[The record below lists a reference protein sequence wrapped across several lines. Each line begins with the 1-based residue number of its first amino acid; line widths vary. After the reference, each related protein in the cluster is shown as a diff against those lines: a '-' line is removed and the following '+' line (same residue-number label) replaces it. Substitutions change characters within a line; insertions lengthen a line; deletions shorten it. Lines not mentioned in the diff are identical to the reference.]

1 MKPRYPD
8 RVRLAHLPTPLEQMA
23 RLSTFLQGPRL
34 FIKRDDQTGLALGG
48 NKTRKLEFL
57 LADAQAQGKNHLI
70 TTGAAH
76 SNHCRQTAAA
86 AASQGMG
93 CTLVLRGQPP
103 PGPLT
108 GNLLLDHLVGAEFCW
123 AGDRPPEKVMEET
136 AETLRQRGRQPYIV
150 PLGGSNLIGDTG
162 YVLAMGELMDQ
173 LATMDEMVDVI
184 AVATSSGGT
193 QAGLVLGARI
203 YGFGGRILGISIDQD
218 AEEFKQVVTDLAEGT
233 AERLGLGAMS
243 LGGDVL
249 INDDYL
255 GDGYGVVGD
264 LERRAIN
271 LLASQEGI
279 ALDPVY
285 TGRAMG
291 GLLDLIEQGA
301 FKTGE
306 RVLFWHTGGTP
317 GLFAYGEQLLP
328 Q

>member
-1 MKPRYPD
+1 MKPRYPA
-8 RVRLAHLPTPLEQMA
+8 RVRLAHLPTPVEKMA
-23 RLSTFLQGPRL
+23 RLTRYLNGPQL

-57 LADAQAQGKNHLI
+57 VADAQSQGKNHLI

-86 AASQGMG
+86 AASQGLG

-103 PGPLT
+103 PGQLT
-108 GNLLLDHLVGAEFCW
+108 GNLLLDHLLGAEFCW
-123 AGDRPPEKVMEET
+123 AGDRSPELVMQET
-136 AETLRQRGRQPYIV
+136 AETLRERGQEPYIV
-150 PLGGSNLIGDTG
+150 PLGGSNIIGDMA

-173 LATMDEMVDVI
+173 LNAAGEAVDVI

-203 YGFGGRILGISIDQD
+203 YGFQGRILGISIDQD
-218 AEEFKQVVTDLAEGT
+218 ADEFKTVITDLAEGT
-233 AERLGLGAMS
+233 AERLGLGTMS
-243 LGGDVL
+243 LAGDVL

-264 LERRAIN
+264 LERQAIN
-271 LLASQEGI
+271 LLASREGI

-301 FKTGE
+301 FSRQE

-317 GLFAYGEQLLP
+317 GLFAYGEQLLL
-328 Q
+328 

>member
-1 MKPRYPD
+1 MKPRYPA
-8 RVRLAHLPTPLEQMA
+8 RVSLAHLPTPLEKME
-23 RLSTFLQGPRL
+23 RLTGYLKGPQL

-57 LADAQAQGKNHLI
+57 VADALAQGKNHLI

-86 AASQGMG
+86 AASQGLG

-103 PGPLT
+103 SGPLT
-108 GNLLLDHLVGAEFCW
+108 GNLLLDHLLGAEFCW
-123 AGDRPPEKVMEET
+123 AGERSPELVMQET
-136 AETLRQRGRQPYIV
+136 AEALLDRGRQPYIV
-150 PLGGSNLIGDTG
+150 PLGGSNIIGDTA
-162 YVLAMGELMDQ
+162 YVLAMGETMDQ
-173 LATMDEMVDVI
+173 LAAAGEMVDVI

-193 QAGLVLGARI
+193 QAGLVLGARV
-203 YGFGGRILGISIDQD
+203 YGFQGRILGISIDQD
-218 AEEFKQVVTDLAEGT
+218 AEEFKTVITELAEGT

-243 LGGDVL
+243 LAGDVL

-279 ALDPVY
+279 PLDPVY

-291 GLLDLIEQGA
+291 GLLDLIKQGA
-301 FKTGE
+301 FSRQD

-317 GLFAYGEQLLP
+317 GLFAYGEQLLL
-328 Q
+328 

>member
-1 MKPRYPD
+1 MKPRYPA
-8 RVRLAHLPTPLEQMA
+8 RVSLAHLPTPLEKME
-23 RLSTFLQGPRL
+23 RLTAHLKGPQL

-57 LADAQAQGKNHLI
+57 VADALAQGKNHLI

-86 AASQGMG
+86 AARQGLG

-103 PGPLT
+103 PSPLT
-108 GNLLLDHLVGAEFCW
+108 GNLLLDHLLGAEFCW
-123 AGDRPPEKVMEET
+123 TGDRSPELVMEQT
-136 AETLRQRGRQPYIV
+136 ARALIDRDRQPYIV
-150 PLGGSNLIGDTG
+150 PLGGSNIIGDTA

-173 LATMDEMVDVI
+173 LAEAGQMVDVI

-193 QAGLVLGARI
+193 QAGLVLGARA
-203 YGFGGRILGISIDQD
+203 YGFQGRILGISIDQD
-218 AEEFKQVVTDLAEGT
+218 AEEFKTVVTDLAEGT

-243 LGGDVL
+243 LAGDVL

-279 ALDPVY
+279 PLDPVY

-291 GLLDLIEQGA
+291 GLLDLIAQGA
-301 FKTGE
+301 FGRDD

-317 GLFAYGEQLLP
+317 GLFAYGEQLLL
-328 Q
+328 

>member
-1 MKPRYPD
+1 MKPRYPA
-8 RVRLAHLPTPLEQMA
+8 RVNLAHLPTPLEKME
-23 RLSTFLQGPRL
+23 RLTGHLKGPQL

-57 LADAQAQGKNHLI
+57 VADALAQGKNHLI

-86 AASQGMG
+86 AACQGLG

-103 PGPLT
+103 PGQLT
-108 GNLLLDHLVGAEFCW
+108 GNLLLDHLLGAEFCW
-123 AGDRPPEKVMEET
+123 AGDRPPELVMQET
-136 AETLRQRGRQPYIV
+136 AGSLHDRGRQPYIV
-150 PLGGSNLIGDTG
+150 PLGGSNIIGDTA

-173 LATMDEMVDVI
+173 LAAAGERVDLI

-193 QAGLVLGARI
+193 QAGLVLGARV
-203 YGFGGRILGISIDQD
+203 YGYQGRILGISIDQD
-218 AEEFKQVVTDLAEGT
+218 AEEFKTVVTELAEGT

-243 LGGDVL
+243 LADDVL

-291 GLLDLIEQGA
+291 GLLDLIEQGM
-301 FKTGE
+301 FSPE
-306 RVLFWHTGGTP
+306 DRVLFWHTGGTP
-317 GLFAYGEQLLP
+317 GLFAYGEQLLL
-328 Q
+328 

>member
-1 MKPRYPD
+1 MKPRYPA
-8 RVRLAHLPTPLEQMA
+8 RVSLAHLPTPLEKME
-23 RLSTFLQGPRL
+23 RLTGYLKGPQL

-57 LADAQAQGKNHLI
+57 VADALAQGKNHLI

-86 AASQGMG
+86 AASQGLG

-103 PGPLT
+103 SGPLT
-108 GNLLLDHLVGAEFCW
+108 GNLLLDHLLGAEFCW
-123 AGDRPPEKVMEET
+123 AGERSPELVMQET
-136 AETLRQRGRQPYIV
+136 AEALLDRGRQPYIV
-150 PLGGSNLIGDTG
+150 PLGGSNIIGDTA
-162 YVLAMGELMDQ
+162 YVLAMGETMDQ
-173 LATMDEMVDVI
+173 LAAAGEMVDVI

-193 QAGLVLGARI
+193 QAGLVLGARV
-203 YGFGGRILGISIDQD
+203 YGFQGRILGISIDQD
-218 AEEFKQVVTDLAEGT
+218 AEEFKTVITELAEGT

-243 LGGDVL
+243 LAGDVL

-279 ALDPVY
+279 PLDPVY

-291 GLLDLIEQGA
+291 GLLDLIKQGA
-301 FKTGE
+301 FSRQD

-317 GLFAYGEQLLP
+317 GLFTYGEQLLL
-328 Q
+328 

>member
-1 MKPRYPD
+1 MKPRYPA
-8 RVRLAHLPTPLEQMA
+8 RVSLAHLPTPLEKME
-23 RLSTFLQGPRL
+23 RLTAHMKGPQL
-34 FIKRDDQTGLALGG
+34 FIKRDDQTGLAMGG

-57 LADAQAQGKNHLI
+57 VADALAQGKNHLI

-86 AASQGMG
+86 AARQGLG

-103 PGPLT
+103 PTPLT
-108 GNLLLDHLVGAEFCW
+108 GNLLLDHLLGAEFCW
-123 AGDRPPEKVMEET
+123 AGDRLPELVMEET
-136 AETLRQRGRQPYIV
+136 AQALTDHGRQPYIV
-150 PLGGSNLIGDTG
+150 PLGGSNIIGDTA

-173 LATMDEMVDVI
+173 LAEGGEMVDVI

-193 QAGLVLGARI
+193 QAGLVLGARA
-203 YGFGGRILGISIDQD
+203 YGFQGRILGISIDQD
-218 AEEFKQVVTDLAEGT
+218 AEEFKTVITDLAEGT

-243 LGGDVL
+243 LAGDVL

-279 ALDPVY
+279 PLDPVY

-291 GLLDLIEQGA
+291 GLLDLIDKGR
-301 FKTGE
+301 FTPDD

-317 GLFAYGEQLLP
+317 GLFAYGEQLLL
-328 Q
+328 